1 MKTISIEN
9 EVYKILNT
17 EYEELKKATGELR
30 DILLQKIQEDKKA
43 LLIIETGFW
52 Y

>member
-17 EYEELKKATGELR
+17 EYEELQKATGELR
-30 DILLQKIQEDKKA
+30 DILLQEIQEDKKA